1 MVEYDA
7 LPGIGHGCGH
17 NLHGP
22 LSVLAGI
29 VLSELPE
36 DAFHGTLEVIGT
48 PAEETVGAKL
58 IFAKEG
64 VFDGDALAI
73 MMHSTSGGISRTNT
87 QANAL
92 RAYEITFTGK
102 TAHAA
107 GDPWDGH
114 NALTALRKFLDLVD
128 ARRDSFHPFTIAS
141 GIITEGGK
149 APNVVPDRAALRFE
163 FRYPVK
169 REIERLDRIVKN
181 CAKGAALALDCSVEF
196 TLAGPDFDDMVR
208 VPLLEEKIKELFTSY
223 GEPVG
228 DPLPPGG
235 STDAGNVS
243 YRCPTLHAYISI
255 SDKACPG
262 HSTALRDATI
272 TPHALDQM
280 AKGAAVIAE
289 MVLTVFNDAGYRVA
303 VQKNLSNPL
312 QERKDDRCLKK
323 RKNPRSEK
331 FPVGPA
337 PCFVLLFGIIV
348 FAAIMTW
355 ILPAGDFNRVTNS
368 AGQKIVQAG
377 TYHLVKAHPVS
388 FFEMFKCIY
397 LGMKD
402 AAPVILFLFIAYGFI
417 GLIIGSGAFDGL
429 VAKLLRVVRGRMRVL
444 IIPLFMTVISFAS
457 STVGISEEALPFI
470 PIL

>member
-1 MVEYDA
+1 MNKIIIDKSPNTAKKPKPWSALFMTIRRFPWKKPLPAVPLLMPLPPMALPLNTPLWQKELGYDTAFRATLKRGEGPKCSIMVEYDA

-303 VQKNLSNPL
+303 VQKEFEQS
-312 QERKDDRCLKK
+312 
-323 RKNPRSEK
+323 
-331 FPVGPA
+331 
-337 PCFVLLFGIIV
+337 
-348 FAAIMTW
+348 
-355 ILPAGDFNRVTNS
+355 VT
-368 AGQKIVQAG
+368 GKEG
-377 TYHLVKAHPVS
+377 
-388 FFEMFKCIY
+388 
-397 LGMKD
+397 
-402 AAPVILFLFIAYGFI
+402 
-417 GLIIGSGAFDGL
+417 
-429 VAKLLRVVRGRMRVL
+429 
-444 IIPLFMTVISFAS
+444 
-457 STVGISEEALPFI
+457 
-470 PIL
+470 